1 MHLSKYL
8 FISLMCIAL
17 PGHAGWQ
24 DFFSDVKQNIE
35 EKSDKNSTS
44 LSEKTI
50 ITGLKQALNQGIEQS
65 IKQLGIKNGFLKD
78 PSVKIPMPRSLRKVE
93 KGLRKLGRDKVA
105 DKFIETMNHAAEQ
118 AIPKTTSI
126 LITAV
131 KNMTVTDAIDILN
144 GDNDAATQYFK
155 RSSASHLHGAIKP
168 IVERTTNSVGVT
180 ENYKK
185 MIKKSGFL
193 SKYIDKNSIDI
204 DQYVTD
210 KAIDGLFLKIAIEEK
225 RIREDPIARTT
236 DVLKNVFGSLKN

>member
-1 MHLSKYL
+1 
-8 FISLMCIAL
+8 MCIAL